1 MSVGSIHNIY
11 LFATRSLNRFLFL
24 LSNVIINT
32 QRNLKMKTHKVIV
45 IFDGR
50 TYEISLLI
58 KYNEQGSI
66 EIHVQSFRQIGIL
79 Q

>member
-1 MSVGSIHNIY
+1 
-11 LFATRSLNRFLFL
+11 
-24 LSNVIINT
+24 
-32 QRNLKMKTHKVIV
+32 MKTHKVIV